1 MMKLRNTFVVMLLAA
16 MVIGGSFL
24 ANSHTVNAAEKKQ
37 YVQKSDLP
45 VLTAPSDDAQ
55 QVGTLKKGKK
65 ITVYGTEGKYTKV
78 KFTYDKAQL
87 ASVDVTTEEATTE
100 AADTTTE
107 ATEDEYCY
115 VPTKYLAD
123 TKVTGKE
130 IVRFAKT
137 RVGKTPYHYGG
148 TSLKKGTDCSGF
160 VFAIYKKYGYKIG
173 RSGYDQ
179 RYTGKKVS
187 WSKKKPG
194 DIIVYGG
201 GDHVGIYI
209 GGNKIVHASNEQD
222 GVKISYPANYR
233 SVTCV
238 RRVIY

>member
-1 MMKLRNTFVVMLLAA
+1 MMKLRNTLVVVLLAA

-24 ANSHTVNAAEKKQ
+24 ADNHTVSAAEKKQ
-37 YVQKSDLP
+37 YVQKSNLE
-45 VLTAPSDDAQ
+45 VLTAPSADAQ

-65 ITVYGTEGKYTKV
+65 ITVYGTRGEYTKV
-78 KFTYDKAQL
+78 KFTYNKAKL
-87 ASVDVTTEEATTE
+87 ASVDTTTEESTTEAAEATTE
-100 AADTTTE
+100 VA
-107 ATEDEYCY
+107 EDEYCY

-123 TKVTGKE
+123 TKVTGQE

-137 RVGKTPYHYGG
+137 RVGKTPYRYGG
-148 TSLKKGTDCSGF
+148 KSLKKGTDCSGF
-160 VFAIYKKYGYKIG
+160 VYAVYKKYGYKIG
-173 RSGYDQ
+173 RSGYNQ
-179 RYTGKKVS
+179 KSTGKKVK

-201 GDHVGIYI
+201 GAHVAIYI
-209 GGNKIVHASNEQD
+209 GGNKVVHASNEKD